1 MVMDHG
7 ELKNVKQNKYEV
19 VPGLW
24 IGSEIGDLYRER
36 QILMSKLISGDDTAK
51 KRIKEITDKL
61 IEMKMGKFNKG

>member
-1 MVMDHG
+1 MDHG